1 MREDPKRSGLKA
13 ITWRIIA
20 TSTGM
25 FLVYFFTGQLELM
38 AGFGIGDVVL
48 KLLFYFMH
56 ERVWNLT
63 EYGRS
68 LGSKV
73 TSAMRSPPVM
83 SLHSDTVSS
92 IVQKMIASDIGAVI
106 VCDGDNPVGMIT
118 ERDILE
124 NVLKTSK
131 DPTKT
136 FARDIMS
143 SPITN
148 VEYNKSITDGLRI
161 MRDKQI
167 RRLAV
172 TQEGKVIGIVTQ
184 RRILDTLFRAGT

>member
-13 ITWRIIA
+13 VTWRIIA

-25 FLVYFFTGQLELM
+25 FLVYFFTGRLELT

-48 KLLFYFMH
+48 KLIFYFIH

-68 LGSKV
+68 LGNKV
-73 TSAMRSPPVM
+73 TFAMRSPPVM

-92 IVQKMIASDIGAVI
+92 IIQKMIASDIGAVI
-106 VCDGDNPVGMIT
+106 IADSDNPVGMIT

-124 NVLKTSK
+124 SVLKTNK

-143 SPITN
+143 SPIIN
-148 VEYNKSITDGLRI
+148 VEHNNSITDAMKI

-167 RRLAV
+167 RRLVV

-184 RRILDTLFRAGT
+184 RRILAALVLV